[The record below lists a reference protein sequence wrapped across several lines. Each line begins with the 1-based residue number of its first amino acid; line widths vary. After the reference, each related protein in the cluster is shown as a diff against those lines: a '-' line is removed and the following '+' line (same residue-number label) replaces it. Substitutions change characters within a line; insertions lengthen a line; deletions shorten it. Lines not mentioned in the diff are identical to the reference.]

1 MNLQVWREARTSSSS
16 PLQYSGDNFAKWV
29 IKMRKKLKK
38 KGQEH
43 HSGGG
48 EDAAE
53 VSSPSEMHVFSFKSF
68 FGNPGLLRLAALQRV
83 DTSEQLA
90 IHQSTMPAPPSEE
103 GVTFTSEL
111 PRQISRRQYFDFFKD
126 EGGDGREARGLFE
139 QLQLRS

>member
-1 MNLQVWREARTSSSS
+1 MWREARSASSS

-53 VSSPSEMHVFSFKSF
+53 VSPLSDTYMSF
-68 FGNPGLLRLAALQRV
+68 F
-83 DTSEQLA
+83 
-90 IHQSTMPAPPSEE
+90 
-103 GVTFTSEL
+103 
-111 PRQISRRQYFDFFKD
+111 
-126 EGGDGREARGLFE
+126 EA
-139 QLQLRS
+139 

>member
-1 MNLQVWREARTSSSS
+1 MNLQVWREARSSSSS

-53 VSSPSEMHVFSFKSF
+53 VSSPSEMHAFFKLMYR
-68 FGNPGLLRLAALQRV
+68 GLLYSA
-83 DTSEQLA
+83 
-90 IHQSTMPAPPSEE
+90 QST
-103 GVTFTSEL
+103 
-111 PRQISRRQYFDFFKD
+111 FKKD
-126 EGGDGREARGLFE
+126 PCRAMQNSLCYIY
-139 QLQLRS
+139 SAV

>member
-1 MNLQVWREARTSSSS
+1 MWREERSSSSS

-53 VSSPSEMHVFSFKSF
+53 VSSPSEMHVFFKSF
-68 FGNPGLLRLAALQRV
+68 FGSPGLSRLAALQRV

-126 EGGDGREARGLFE
+126 EGGDGGDGREARGLFE
-139 QLQLRS
+139 QLRLKRE